1 MSYKFKRIFVIVAD
15 SVGIGAEPDAD
26 QYFNAGVSD
35 EGSNTIVHI
44 SEKMRDGKGLVI
56 PMMNAMGIADL
67 ADIRGTSKVSHPQA
81 YVARAREES
90 KGKDTM
96 TGHWEMMGV
105 YTTKPF
111 MTFTDDGFPQELI
124 DELEKRTGHKIIGNK
139 AASGTEILVELG
151 EEQVRDNSLIVYTSA
166 DSVLQIAAHEEVT
179 GLDELYRC
187 CEIARELCMDPR
199 YMVGRVIARPYLGTD
214 KTNFKRVTAHRH
226 DLALKPPVETVM
238 NILEKNGLMVS
249 CVGKIGDIFDGYGV
263 VKTQKTSSNED
274 GMDKTIDEAKN
285 HDFTGICFVNLVEF
299 DSEYGHRRDPIG
311 YGNCLEAFD
320 KRLTELV
327 GVLKEDDLVIVT
339 ADHGNDPTWAGTDH
353 TREKVPLLMY
363 SKKFSDG
370 GYLDER
376 SSFADIGATILE
388 NFHLQ
393 KPDYLLGTPIKELL
407 K

>member
-15 SVGIGAEPDAD
+15 SVGIGAEPDAHL
-26 QYFNAGVSD
+26 YFNDGENDV
-35 EGSNTIVHI
+35 GSNTIVHI
-44 SEKMRDGKGLVI
+44 AEKMPNGLNI
-56 PMMNAMGIADL
+56 PVMNAMGIADL
-67 ADIRGTSKVSHPQA
+67 ADIRGTNKVNHPHA

-111 MTFTDDGFPQELI
+111 QTFTDTGFPKELI

-179 GLDELYRC
+179 GLEELYRC
-187 CEIARELCMDPR
+187 CEIARKMCMKPEW
-199 YMVGRVIARPYLGTD
+199 MVGRIIARPYLGTD
-214 KTNFKRVTAHRH
+214 RTNFKRVTGHRH
-226 DLALKPPVETVM
+226 DLALKPSLPTVM
-238 NILEKNGLMVS
+238 NVLQEHGFMTS
-249 CVGKIGDIFDGYGV
+249 CVGKIGDIFDMYGV
-263 VKTQKTSSNED
+263 TKTQKTVSNED

-311 YGNCLEAFD
+311 YGECIERFD
-320 KRLTELV
+320 KRVGELLPC
-327 GVLKEDDLVIVT
+327 LKDDDLLIIT
-339 ADHGNDPTWAGTDH
+339 ADHGNDPTWTGTDH
-353 TREKVPLLMY
+353 TREKIPLIIY
-363 SKKFSDG
+363 SKSLSG
-370 GYLDER
+370 GGLLKER
-376 SSFADIGATILE
+376 ESFGDIGATVLE
-388 NFHLQ
+388 NFHIK
-393 KPDYLLGTPIKELL
+393 KPDNLLGKPIEEILR
-407 K
+407 